1 MSFYQNCCKPVGF
14 GGKCM
19 VALMNFGHDF
29 VTKWGLSHVLIQE
42 DATSLD
48 VGCGGGATV
57 KKLLKKCT
65 KGKVVG
71 LDYSE
76 VSVETSK
83 KVNQKYIE
91 EGRCEI
97 VQGDVMDLPF
107 EKNTF
112 DLVTA
117 FETIYFWPDLN
128 LACQQIHDVLKDG
141 GTVLI
146 CNEYNKQTKSN
157 SKYVEIIEGMNI
169 YSTAEVVTLLQQTG
183 FKDVLFDE
191 TKSGWMCVKATK

>member
-1 MSFYQNCCKPVGF
+1 MTFYQNCCKPVGF

-19 VALMNFGHDF
+19 VTLMNCGHF
-29 VTKWGLSHVLIQE
+29 LVTKWGLKHVEIKD
-42 DATSLD
+42 DAYALD

-57 KKLLKKCT
+57 KRLLKRCSQ
-65 KGKVVG
+65 GKVIG

-83 KVNQKYIE
+83 KVNQKCIG

-97 VQGDVMDLPF
+97 IQGDVMNLPF

-117 FETIYFWPDLN
+117 FETIYFWPDIS
-128 LACQQIHDVLKDG
+128 LAFYQIYNVLKEDG
-141 GTVLI
+141 VVLI

-157 SKYVEIIEGMNI
+157 SKYVEMIEGMNI
-169 YSTAEVVTLLQQTG
+169 HSTAEVVTLLQQVG